1 MPIETSPRV
10 HPWATAREARESLG
24 VSERT
29 LARWRHAGL
38 LKPGQH
44 WRRKFPSPNSPVLY
58 RFDQCE
64 AAMNEATARSA
75 HLLEPSVVRSTGK
88 KRIAPS
94 RSCRQR
100 QQ

>member
-44 WRRKFPSPNSPVLY
+44 WRRKFPSGNSPVLY
-58 RFDQCE
+58 HLQACESTMSE
-64 AAMNEATARSA
+64 AAARTAE
-75 HLLEPSVVRSTGK
+75 LLEPSLMQ
-88 KRIAPS
+88 P
-94 RSCRQR
+94 QR
-100 QQ
+100 KGHVPFGHHQRRHR